1 MSLKLVLVLKEEH
14 GTEWRLDKIRKTQ
27 TTTIIHVSK
36 TEKIMFNHWADSF
49 PRIPDTGGY
58 YLECKFTAWFILVY
72 LLLLCWS

>member
-36 TEKIMFNHWADSF
+36 TEKIMFNH
-49 PRIPDTGGY
+49 
-58 YLECKFTAWFILVY
+58 
-72 LLLLCWS
+72 